1 MVRDN
6 FAIFI
11 LSHGR
16 ANKVDTV
23 TTLKTAGYT
32 GKWYFLLDDE
42 DSQIDDYKNLYGKDH
57 VIIFSKKEAINY
69 FDIMDNFEGN
79 KVITFARN
87 ALNKIALDMGLE
99 YFWELEDDY
108 MRFDFR
114 IEIGEHL
121 PIIHVRDLDSVI
133 EAFLDYLDYSGI
145 KTIAFA
151 QTGEMLGGKYGA
163 VWKDQ
168 IRRKAMNTFFFKTSN
183 PLTFLGRFNDD
194 VNSYITYGKLGD
206 VILQTAIVS
215 LSQRVTQQN
224 SGGIAE
230 SYKSFGTY
238 VKSFYSV
245 MLRPDCVHIDV
256 MGKSDR
262 RIHHNINWEYCVPKI
277 ISDKFKIKD

>member
-1 MVRDN
+1 MIRNN
-6 FAIFI
+6 FAVFI

-23 TTLKTAGYT
+23 KTLKNAGYT
-32 GKWYFLLDDE
+32 GRWYFLLDDE
-42 DSQIDDYKNLYGKDH
+42 DIQIEDYKRLYGEEH
-57 VIIFSKKEAINY
+57 IVIFSKKEAIKY
-69 FDIMDNFEGN
+69 FDIMDNFDGN

-87 ALNKIALDMGLE
+87 ALNKIAADMGID

-108 MRFDFR
+108 LRFDYR
-114 IEIGEHL
+114 IEIGNHL
-121 PIIHVRDLDSVI
+121 PIIHVKELDCVI
-133 EAFLDYLDYSGI
+133 EAFLDFLDTTNI

-151 QTGEMLGGKYGA
+151 QTGEMLGGINGA

-168 IRRKAMNTFFFKTSN
+168 VRRKAMNTFFFKTSN
-183 PLTFLGRFNDD
+183 PLNFLGRFNDD
-194 VNSYITYGKLGD
+194 VNAYITFGKLGD
-206 VILQTAIVS
+206 VIMQTALVS
-215 LSQRVTQQN
+215 MTQRVTQQN

-245 MLRPDCVHIDV
+245 MLRPDCVKIDV

-262 RIHHNINWEYCVPKI
+262 RIHHNISWEYCVPKI
-277 ISDKFKIKD
+277 ISDKFKLKD